1 MYKTIT
7 IVCLALSSAIYAQN
21 NTWQQQY
28 REKVKIYNQDR
39 KVASMAVDTGQPHQ
53 NSIQNMFCNRFVKI
67 VLKKM
72 CYLGNKADIADSK
85 TLTMK
90 NNLSDW
96 IFYVSI
102 LQPKSFDYDS

>member
-1 MYKTIT
+1 MKFIKLDSGINQLY
-7 IVCLALSSAIYAQN
+7 ALF
-21 NTWQQQY
+21 QY
-28 REKVKIYNQDR
+28 G
-39 KVASMAVDTGQPHQ
+39 SGQPHQ

>member
-1 MYKTIT
+1 MTYNHIYMSAKIHFRDYNPKQTI
-7 IVCLALSSAIYAQN
+7 LLP
-21 NTWQQQY
+21 
-28 REKVKIYNQDR
+28 
-39 KVASMAVDTGQPHQ
+39 GQPHQ

>member
-1 MYKTIT
+1 
-7 IVCLALSSAIYAQN
+7 
-21 NTWQQQY
+21 
-28 REKVKIYNQDR
+28 
-39 KVASMAVDTGQPHQ
+39 
-53 NSIQNMFCNRFVKI
+53 
-67 VLKKM
+67 M

>member
-1 MYKTIT
+1 MFKKLCILLIFSELMVTKLLIDK
-7 IVCLALSSAIYAQN
+7 S
-21 NTWQQQY
+21 
-28 REKVKIYNQDR
+28 
-39 KVASMAVDTGQPHQ
+39 GQPHQ

>member
-1 MYKTIT
+1 MSRRVRCSNGKRAGFINAKIIRCFYIT
-7 IVCLALSSAIYAQN
+7 SDKS
-21 NTWQQQY
+21 
-28 REKVKIYNQDR
+28 
-39 KVASMAVDTGQPHQ
+39 GQPHQ

>member
-1 MYKTIT
+1 MGYT
-7 IVCLALSSAIYAQN
+7 VQELANMSDDRFMDLFERTFKPI
-21 NTWQQQY
+21 
-28 REKVKIYNQDR
+28 NQ
-39 KVASMAVDTGQPHQ
+39 TGQPHQ